1 MKFYWNTAT
10 PNHFLVAYDYFH
22 PTMAE
27 VKNCGKDHMAQRVE
41 NIYYL
46 AFYRKNLPPPDLD
59 YLISL
64 LNNKRGY
71 EVWRTHKILF

>member
-10 PNHFLVAYDYFH
+10 PNHLLVAYDYFH

-41 NIYYL
+41 NIY
-46 AFYRKNLPPPDLD
+46 
-59 YLISL
+59 
-64 LNNKRGY
+64 
-71 EVWRTHKILF
+71 